1 MNAAITLVSPT
12 PADNEYHHTSRVC
25 RFTRLESSPVPREAS
40 FHAET
45 TRRRTIIDRTR
56 AFQPTFI
63 EDTTE
68 KIRPF
73 QDFSRASSRRLMKRR
88 INRRLSNPI
97 IRLRRQFNRAT
108 VERFSFHPRSSS
120 SPPLPP
126 SLRDLLSLEM
136 TVAKCVAPLTRLCKR
151 Y

>member
-1 MNAAITLVSPT
+1 MNAAIALVSPT

-25 RFTRLESSPVPREAS
+25 RFMRLESSPVPREAS

-97 IRLRRQFNRAT
+97 IRLHDSSI
-108 VERFSFHPRSSS
+108 ERPSSDFPS
-120 SPPLPP
+120 IPDPPPL
-126 SLRDLLSLEM
+126 LLSHRRFEI
-136 TVAKCVAPLTRLCKR
+136 CFP
-151 Y
+151 